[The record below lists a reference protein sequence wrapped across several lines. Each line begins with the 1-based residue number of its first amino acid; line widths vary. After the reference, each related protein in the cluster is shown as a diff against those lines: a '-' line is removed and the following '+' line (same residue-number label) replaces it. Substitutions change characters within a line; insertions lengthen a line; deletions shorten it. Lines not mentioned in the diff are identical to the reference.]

1 RIDLDENLMR
11 AKLMEEENKKIQE
24 AINKGLPKTKVTG
37 IPFRMEMSAFA
48 RHENSIPIVGDI
60 GKIWPI
66 IAYRVAD
73 GLGIYLD
80 FISYPQES
88 EEGKNMREWIVENVK
103 PINRER
109 LFKKAQQYK
118 LELN

>member
-1 RIDLDENLMR
+1 MT
-11 AKLMEEENKKIQE
+11 AKLMEIENKKIQE
-24 AINKGLPKTKVTG
+24 SINKGLPKTKVTG

-48 RHENSIPIVGDI
+48 RHEYSIPIVGDI

-73 GLGIYLD
+73 ELGIDLD

-88 EEGKNMREWIVENVK
+88 EEGKNMREWIVEHVK
-103 PINRER
+103 PIDRTE
-109 LFKKAQQYK
+109 LLKQAQRYK
-118 LELN
+118 L